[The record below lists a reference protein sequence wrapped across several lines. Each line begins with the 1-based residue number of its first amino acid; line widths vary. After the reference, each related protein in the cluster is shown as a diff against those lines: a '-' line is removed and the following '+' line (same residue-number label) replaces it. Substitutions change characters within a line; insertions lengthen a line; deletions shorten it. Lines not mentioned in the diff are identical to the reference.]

1 MAKETMVLDG
11 KTIEIDETSPFHSSN
26 NPTTE
31 EEIISAKAAD
41 VRAERNYLLREC
53 DWTQC
58 SDVPENIRTKWQS
71 YRQALRDITKHEK
84 FPSTFNI
91 DEDFPDK
98 PS

>member
-1 MAKETMVLDG
+1 MEKVLIDG
-11 KTIEIDETSPFHSSN
+11 KVQEIDETSILAGSN
-26 NPTTE
+26 SGMTE
-31 EEIISAKAAD
+31 EEINLLKSNDI
-41 VRAERNYLLREC
+41 RTHRNFLLAEC

-58 SDVPENIRTKWQS
+58 SDVPESTRTKWQS

-91 DEDFPDK
+91 DEDFPTK